1 MLLLAKLTI
10 WCPSGIHCLTE
21 ACEGLQRLGGF
32 SLPNIAVENGLSFY
46 FFPMRTSTW
55 FYCEGDMLKYDTV
68 HVLRSEE
75 DLWEPVL
82 SFHEVSFWDPTQ
94 TVRNSSRYLY
104 VPRCLAW
111 PQIISEC
118 LVSNREGGT
127 EVCILH
133 IKADLP
139 SGLSQHPSVPT
150 CHRA

>member
-32 SLPNIAVENGLSFY
+32 SLPNIAAENGLSFY

-55 FYCEGDMLKYDTV
+55 FYCEGDMLKYDRV
-68 HVLRSEE
+68 HV
-75 DLWEPVL
+75 WEPVL

-111 PQIISEC
+111 PQIISGC
-118 LVSNREGGT
+118 LVSNQEGGT
-127 EVCILH
+127 EVYILH
-133 IKADLP
+133 IKADQPPGSPSIPQSLP
-139 SGLSQHPSVPT
+139 GIP
-150 CHRA
+150 